1 MNLVKKILVVHGDA
15 RVRRHLVLLFA
26 DAGFDVRAF
35 ATAESAAD
43 NARGEWYDLAVIDHE
58 LSGAPG
64 FVFVDMLKKIQPTVP
79 VLLLVSRLE
88 LPLVVQGI
96 RLGVADVLAA
106 QEEPRVML
114 RRVRTLLRLESPG
127 EPESVTPEDLAQV
140 ESMLENLSGAGRS
153 AHPFG
158 MHTHEPGADLLRVSK
173 DKAVLEARV
182 ERLQHEKDAL
192 EAELKTLL
200 GQNADAGR
208 LQAELAELRTE
219 RELAAATQAAIDEK
233 ARALSETR
241 AAIASERSQLE
252 HERQNREKSTPA
264 AVMAP
269 EPAAGHAEI
278 IAWRE
283 RLAAEEDRLAEE
295 TARFREESTRFAQE
309 RRRWHEDLDL
319 FRSQEENLR
328 AYEERLRKIQAQLEA
343 DRVLWFSASTRPSSP
358 SPFTDDAALR
368 EAWAKLQRATELLE
382 AERANFKDDRLA
394 MQDHHRTVKR
404 REEQVRDREI
414 QLSMREKTLSEL
426 PPPPPPAATP
436 ASIRNFTRAPMEMA
450 RAVFG
455 ARKE

>member
-15 RVRRHLVLLFA
+15 KVRRRLVLLFA

-35 ATAESAAD
+35 ATAESAAE

-64 FVFVDMLKKIQPTVP
+64 FVFVDTLKKIQPTVP

-88 LPLVVQGI
+88 LPLVVHGI

-106 QEEPRVML
+106 HEDPRVVL
-114 RRVRTLLRLESPG
+114 RRVRTLLRLEG
-127 EPESVTPEDLAQV
+127 AAESENVTPEDLAEV
-140 ESMLENLSGAGRS
+140 ESMLENLSGAGDS
-153 AHPFG
+153 AHPMG
-158 MHTHEPGADLLRVSK
+158 AHTHEPGTDLLRVSK
-173 DKAVLEARV
+173 EKAVLEARV
-182 ERLQHEKDAL
+182 ERLQHEKSAL

-200 GQNADAGR
+200 TQNTDAGR
-208 LQAELAELRTE
+208 LQAEVAGLRTE
-219 RELAAATQAAIDEK
+219 RELAAATQTAIDEK

-241 AAIASERSQLE
+241 AAIASERSALQDERRNLE
-252 HERQNREKSTPA
+252 AAAPPA
-264 AVMAP
+264 SRTEEPAP
-269 EPAAGHAEI
+269 ERGEI
-278 IAWRE
+278 IAWRQ

-295 TARFREESTRFAQE
+295 TARLGEETTRFAQE

-328 AYEERLRKIQAQLEA
+328 AYEDRLRKIQAQLEA
-343 DRVLWFSASTRPSSP
+343 DRVLWFSQSTRPASH
-358 SPFTDDAALR
+358 SPFTDDAGLR

-382 AERANFKDDRLA
+382 AERANFRDDRLA
-394 MQDHHRTVKR
+394 MQDHHAAVKR

-414 QLSMREKTLSEL
+414 QLSLRERKLSEL
-426 PPPPPPAATP
+426 PPPPPLSPIK
-436 ASIRNFTRAPMEMA
+436 SFTRAPMEMA

-455 ARKE
+455 AGKKD

>member
-1 MNLVKKILVVHGDA
+1 MQLPMNLVKKILVVHGDA
-15 RVRRHLVLLFA
+15 KVRRHLVLLFA

-35 ATAESAAD
+35 AVAESAAE

-79 VLLLVSRLE
+79 VLLLVSKLE

-106 QEEPRVML
+106 QEDPRVML
-114 RRVRTLLRLESPG
+114 RRVRTLLRLESAG
-127 EPESVTPEDLAQV
+127 DAEGVTPEDLAQV
-140 ESMLENLSGAGRS
+140 ESMLEQMGGAGRS

-158 MHTHEPGADLLRVSK
+158 AHAHEPGADLLRVSK
-173 DKAVLEARV
+173 EKAVLEARI

-233 ARALSETR
+233 ARALAETR

-252 HERQNREKSTPA
+252 HERQSQVKA
-264 AVMAP
+264 APVP
-269 EPAAGHAEI
+269 ETAAERAEI
-278 IAWRE
+278 NAWRQ
-283 RLAAEEDRLAEE
+283 RLAEQEDRLAEE

-309 RRRWHEDLDL
+309 RRRWHEDLDV

-328 AYEERLRKIQAQLEA
+328 AYEERLRKIQLQLEA
-343 DRVLWFSASTRPSSP
+343 DRVLWCSTHARPSPS
-358 SPFTDDAALR
+358 SPFTDDAALKD
-368 EAWAKLQRATELLE
+368 AWSKLQRATELLE

-394 MQDHHRTVKR
+394 MQDHHRAVKR

-414 QLSMREKTLSEL
+414 QLALREKTLNEL
-426 PPPPPPAATP
+426 PPPPPPPPP
-436 ASIRNFTRAPMEMA
+436 ASLKNFTRAPMEMA

-455 ARKE
+455 SGKKA